1 VTLHAR
7 LFMAAALS
15 MTVLGGS
22 LPNAASAQPAATGN
36 GELPPFLAKMQRQD
50 VEVRVVEAAPG
61 GGTQPAPAGLRVTM
75 SILAG
80 GSKVRDF
87 VVMTGASGI
96 ARFTAIPGNPEVQSQ
111 IGYLVS
117 AERDGVKF
125 PFELSSLPA
134 AGGWVEVR
142 AAAASIGTQAIMA
155 EHAHIDLMPDE
166 ENLVVRHSIRLWNTG
181 AEVANLAALPGGG
194 LRIPLPAGGK
204 HPELHEDA
212 DPKVVEVRGTDV
224 WYKGALLPNASPAA
238 VTFVYTIK
246 YDAATYEW
254 SQRLPVRT
262 RGAFIVA
269 PVGKQAGQRVDTTL
283 TLLPR
288 VDGVKAERTSNGQG
302 REFEVLRMSLE
313 IPANE
318 PLRFAFSG
326 LPVGSQWKAWTL
338 LGAVVLVFAAV
349 FFGFRR
355 DASVGEAPRSR
366 AHLEN
371 ERDRLL
377 KALERMRKALV
388 KGHLPEARFERE
400 QEAITAR
407 LVSLYR
413 ALDRLDGRSP

>member
-1 VTLHAR
+1 MIAR
-7 LFMAAALS
+7 ARQFMAAACV
-15 MTVLGGS
+15 MATLG
-22 LPNAASAQPAATGN
+22 LAAPPTALAQQATADTG
-36 GELPPFLAKMQRQD
+36 GLPPFLAKMQRHD
-50 VEVRVVEAAPG
+50 VEVRVVEAAPQG
-61 GGTQPAPAGLRVTM
+61 GRRPAPAGLRVTM
-75 SILAG
+75 TILAG
-80 GSKVRDF
+80 GAKVRDYA
-87 VVMTGASGI
+87 VVTDAAGI
-96 ARFTAIPGNPEVQSQ
+96 ARFTGIPSNPEVQSQ
-111 IGYLVS
+111 IAYLVA

-125 PFELSSLPA
+125 PFDLASLPA
-134 AGGWVEVR
+134 AGGWVEVSVG
-142 AAAASIGTQAIMA
+142 AASTGTQAIVA

-166 ENLVVRHSIRLWNTG
+166 ENLVVRQSIRLWNSG

-204 HPELHEDA
+204 HPELNEDA
-212 DPKVVEVRGTDV
+212 DPKVVEVRGTDI
-224 WYKGALLPNASPAA
+224 WFKGALLPNAQPAE

-269 PVGKQAGQRVDTTL
+269 PVGQQPGQRVDTTL

-288 VDGVKAERTSNGQG
+288 SDGVKAERTTNGQG
-302 REFEVLRMSLE
+302 RAFEVLRMSLDL
-313 IPANE
+313 PANE

-326 LPVGSQWKAWTL
+326 LPVGSGWKAWTL
-338 LGAVVLVFAAV
+338 LAAIVAVFVGV

-355 DASVGEAPRSR
+355 SNTAGEATLSR

-371 ERDRLL
+371 ERDRLI
-377 KALERMRKALV
+377 KALERMRKAV
-388 KGHLPEARFERE
+388 AKGHLPEARFERE

-413 ALDRLDGRSP
+413 ALDRLDGRSA